1 VIQSILFFVLGFLC
15 AGFIAVLVAPA
26 AWRRAVRLTRKR
38 IESSMA
44 LTPNEF
50 QAEKDALR
58 AEYAMSIRRLEMSG
72 DAVRR
77 KLNEQSVE
85 FNRARQEIKVLTVE
99 RDEQARTI
107 LSLETQ
113 LGALGADFRKGQ
125 TEVQPLLDKLA
136 ELTEKNEAGASELER
151 LSRLYEETAYLSSS
165 RQIELVARE
174 SDVDK
179 LTSEVLQL
187 RTQRKEAEARAQAAA
202 VEAKAVREELT
213 DEKARVREL
222 VDKIEGLIGTI
233 ADREER
239 LERLGRELARS
250 RGTAGMDTQ
259 DGATLSGTGEE
270 LAPLMTDTEI
280 GRALASLSA
289 DRDRLEARLS
299 ALAKENER
307 LRAQGAA
314 ASASHDEDTRLREQM
329 SDLAAEVVHLISLV
343 EGPDSPALKALDEEQ
358 GGGNEDNQAGPS
370 LADRI
375 RALRRAASIG

>member
-1 VIQSILFFVLGFLC
+1 MIQSILFFVLGFLC

-38 IESSMA
+38 IERSMA

-85 FNRARQEIKVLTVE
+85 FNRARQEIKALSLE

-107 LSLETQ
+107 LSLETR
-113 LGALGADFRKGQ
+113 LGALGADFRKNQ

-136 ELTEKNEAGASELER
+136 ELTEKNEAGANELER
-151 LSRLYEETAYLSSS
+151 LGRLYEETAYLSSS

-187 RTQRKEAEARAQAAA
+187 RTQRKEAEARGQAAA
-202 VEAKAVREELT
+202 IEAKAARDELT
-213 DEKARVREL
+213 AEKARVREL
-222 VDKIEGLIGTI
+222 IDKIEGLIGTV
-233 ADREER
+233 ADRDER

-250 RGTAGMDTQ
+250 RGSAGMDTQ
-259 DGATLSGTGEE
+259 DGATLSGMGEE
-270 LAPLMTDTEI
+270 LAPPVMSDTEI

-289 DRDRLEARLS
+289 DRDRLETRLS
-299 ALAKENER
+299 TLAEENER

-314 ASASHDEDTRLREQM
+314 ASASHDEDARLREQM

-343 EGPDSPALKALDEEQ
+343 EGPDSPALKALDEDK
-358 GGGNEDNQAGPS
+358 GDNADNQAGPS

-375 RALRRAASIG
+375 RALRKVVSVG